1 MDRLVATGVAPAKIE
16 RFLDAD
22 LDGTGSV
29 RDKLAA
35 AMTNELLAIFGHPSR
50 QTAADVRHIR
60 ERGTWKLRDQR
71 PEGLL

>member
-1 MDRLVATGVAPAKIE
+1 MSTGIPYAKIE

-35 AMTNELLAIFGHPSR
+35 EMTNELLAVFGHRDR

-60 ERGTWKLRDQR
+60 ERGAWKHRGQR
-71 PEGLL
+71 PEGPL